1 MRRLARNL
9 SAELI
14 CIRRYAV
21 RTHCNAALELISDE
35 YNLLDI
41 SIQPLFLHISP
52 LLLLRICTA
61 LVEKHPSYTD
71 HQKNIY
77 PTDSECEF
85 YWFLFLI
92 LFCHFLYA

>member
-9 SAELI
+9 TAELVRI
-14 CIRRYAV
+14 CCDTV
-21 RTHCNAALELISDE
+21 RTHSNATLEFVSDE

-41 SIQPLFLHISP
+41 SIQPLLLYISP

-61 LVEKHPSYTD
+61 LVEEHPSYTD